1 MATREEVALF
11 NAYEAE
17 NTRLR
22 QTMTQ
27 LYRQAGRQLDG
38 WTQFQADLQPGGRF
52 ETLAAQYASDTSD
65 VNDAHYA
72 TLIGALM
79 LLRSTVE
86 AMEADTPGL
95 FNIGQGWP
103 EQAQTRRARA

>member
-1 MATREEVALF
+1 MATREEVTLF

-17 NTRLR
+17 NQRLR

-27 LYRQAGRQLDG
+27 LYRQAGRQLGG
-38 WTQFQADLQPGGRF
+38 WAQFQAEFQPGGRF
-52 ETLAAQYASDTSD
+52 ETLAAQYAEDTSD

-79 LLRSTVE
+79 TLRSTVE

-95 FNIGQGWP
+95 FGIGERQRQQP
-103 EQAQTRRARA
+103 ETRRAQA